1 MGRKSAA
8 AFCKSYKIRQA
19 YFCRIGT
26 SKNLVIFASSSI
38 VVPEHPSVVGAAD
51 RGIDVGEAVLD
62 DFAIL
67 VVSSTTF

>member
-1 MGRKSAA
+1 MMMVMA
-8 AFCKSYKIRQA
+8 
-19 YFCRIGT
+19 
-26 SKNLVIFASSSI
+26 I

-67 VVSSTTF
+67 VVSATTF